1 MITREQFISRLRAK
15 TLPSLPL
22 TVVALGE
29 AVQDE
34 RCTVDRILTI
44 LSKDPPLSAT
54 LLRMANSALYSGA
67 DSVTD
72 LRAAVLRLGFDAIS
86 NLGTGAAVMKTLKGG
101 AHLDAVRLWQ
111 HSVAVGLTAKGV
123 CKLARRH
130 GQMETAFLC
139 GLLHDI
145 GKIALDTCFPEAYL
159 EVLEAVAH
167 RDAFFVD
174 AERAILGLDHPE
186 AGSLLA
192 AEWSFPQTIVEVIR
206 DHHDPKPG
214 DFLPNLIHLAD
225 LLVRTRIPMGPADAR
240 LVISLED
247 LPAFKE
253 VLAGAL
259 DKDLD
264 VERLTFSID
273 DEVDH
278 ALAFVEMAF
287 QV

>member
-1 MITREQFISRLRAK
+1 MITREQFASRLKAK
-15 TLPSLPL
+15 ALPSLPL

-34 RCTVDRILTI
+34 RCTVDRILGI
-44 LSKDPPLSAT
+44 LSKDPPLSAA
-54 LLRMANSALYSGA
+54 LLRMANSALYAGTG
-67 DSVTD
+67 SVMD
-72 LRAAVLRLGFDAIS
+72 LRAAVLRLGFDAVS
-86 NLGTGAAVMKTLKGG
+86 NLGTGAAVIRTLKGG

-123 CKLARRH
+123 CVLAKRH
-130 GQMETAFLC
+130 GQAETAFLT

-145 GKIALDTCFPEAYL
+145 GKIALDTCFPEAYA
-159 EVLEAVAH
+159 EVLQKVAEGAH
-167 RDAFFVD
+167 FVD
-174 AERAILGLDHPE
+174 AERAVLGLDHAE
-186 AGSLLA
+186 AGALLA

-206 DHHDPKPG
+206 DHHEPRPE

-240 LVISLED
+240 LMISLDE
-247 LPAFKE
+247 LPAFKA

-259 DKDLD
+259 HKDLD

-278 ALAFVEMAF
+278 ALAFVEAAF
-287 QV
+287 QA

>member
-1 MITREQFISRLRAK
+1 MITREQFISRLKAK

-34 RCTVDRILTI
+34 RCTVDRILAI
-44 LSKDPPLSAT
+44 LSKDPSLSAT
-54 LLRMANSALYSGA
+54 LLRLANSALYGA
-67 DSVTD
+67 EESVMD
-72 LRAAVLRLGFDAIS
+72 LRTAVLRLGFDAVA
-86 NLGTGAAVMKTLKGG
+86 NLGTGAAVIKTLKGG
-101 AHLDAVRLWQ
+101 THLDAVKLWQ

-123 CKLARRH
+123 CVLARRH
-130 GQMETAFLC
+130 GQAETAFLT

-145 GKIALDTCFPEAYL
+145 GKIALDTCYPEDYTIVLQKVAEGAY
-159 EVLEAVAH
+159 
-167 RDAFFVD
+167 FVD
-174 AERAILGLDHPE
+174 AEREVLGMDHAE

-192 AEWSFPQTIVEVIR
+192 AEWSFPQAIVDVIR
-206 DHHDPKPG
+206 DHHDPKPE

-225 LLVRTRIPMGPADAR
+225 LLVRTRIPMGPADER
-240 LVISLED
+240 LMISLDD
-247 LPAFKE
+247 LPAFKA

-259 DKDLD
+259 HKDLD

-278 ALAFVEMAF
+278 ALAFVEVAF
-287 QV
+287 QA